1 MKKINYTSIAN
12 QVIKTE
18 IEALKKLKKSFGK
31 SFSAAVN
38 LISKIGSGKLV
49 LCGIGKSGLISR
61 KGSATLSSV
70 GIASFFL
77 HPSEAAH
84 GDLGQISKKDIL
96 LILSYSGETQELK
109 NIIQYCNRFSIPIIG
124 CASKESSLLLRA
136 SDIKIILPKVKEAG
150 IGSLAPTSSTTMQCA
165 FLDSLAVALSYKKK
179 FNKLDFKRLHPAGN
193 LGKMLTTVEDLMIT
207 GSNIPLINENKK
219 MNYAIKLMSQK
230 KLGCLIIVNRK
241 KNISGFI
248 SDGDLRR
255 KSKKD
260 ILNLEVKKVMTKN
273 PKIIEKTTL
282 AAKALKIMN
291 KNKITSLIVSKKNSK
306 KFKKAIGIVHLHSI
320 LEVGIL

>member
-207 GSNIPLINENKK
+207 GSDIPLINENKK
-219 MNYAIKLMSQK
+219 MNYAVKLMTQK
-230 KLGCLIIVNRK
+230 KLGCLIIVNNEK
-241 KNISGFI
+241 YVSGFI

-255 KSKKD
+255 KNKKNF
-260 ILNLEVKKVMTKN
+260 LNLEVKKIMTKN
-273 PKIIEKTTL
+273 PITIEKTTL
-282 AAKALKIMN
+282 ASKALEILS
-291 KNKITSLIVSKKNSK
+291 KNKVTSLIVSNGNSK
-306 KFKKAIGIVHLHSI
+306 KFKRAIGIIHVHSI
-320 LEVGIL
+320 LETGIL